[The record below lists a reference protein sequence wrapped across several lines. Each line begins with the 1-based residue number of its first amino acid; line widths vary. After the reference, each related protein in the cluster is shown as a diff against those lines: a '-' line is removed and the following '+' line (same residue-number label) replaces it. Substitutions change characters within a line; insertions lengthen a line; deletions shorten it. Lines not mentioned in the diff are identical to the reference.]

1 MPSLTSVRSGY
12 WNDPTV
18 WDRNAVPAD
27 GDSVTIAAEHT
38 VIFNVD
44 QSSFPNGLAGL
55 TIDGTLKI
63 PSKAEDPSLPNNVA
77 LKVNA
82 NIAGSGSLLI
92 GSPSDPIAEPQTVL
106 ILVNGSVAVAVVR
119 AYGAARTPFYD
130 VVASD
135 APGGTNT
142 LTLQNGLPLRAG
154 DVLAIGRASQRGR
167 WISSGPPSDLYFTV
181 QSYDPVA
188 KTVRVTPNLSN
199 TRLRD
204 SLVCLIS
211 RPIIFRRY
219 GSSNAPLIGS
229 GIRTLRGCWLDLP
242 ITVGVWACNIPAGV
256 LEEMSDTAL
265 TGNLSSSGGIWSAQP
280 SRLTNL
286 VAVFFGGGVLLAGPA
301 QGVALTNVVIL
312 HCNHLGREVSAQAS
326 QIKAQNCDYVL
337 NETTSGWVIDDLW
350 AVGLN
355 YVFGDARGDLVRNV
369 FVDQINSICQ
379 RGGPIVE
386 NLVCG
391 PNVINI
397 LHGDARGTI
406 LLRNVTLQ
414 GANTSI
420 GVVAPQR
427 SVVIQNLNGFLP
439 LPQNPSSRSGFM
451 NLYRDDSPMQS
462 LYYVEWQGYQDMP
475 QARGRYFQY
484 GFVVSNVLGY
494 PPDPF
499 TFDFRLTRMTALPIY
514 LDWEI
519 NGAGTIRVT
528 GEIVRLGANESVT
541 VQIFRSNKEPLRG
554 DPPDFEQMVTTAGP
568 IELSWTPPDAGT
580 WVVRI
585 LANLQQTIDPI
596 RIANLRVAGGGD
608 TFNIGVSE
616 AVDVTLI
623 DSGSLSAAIALTES
637 VQPTVTDEATV
648 RTTPIIVERLELP
661 ID

>member
-1 MPSLTSVRSGY
+1 MPALTSIRSGY

-18 WDRNAVPAD
+18 WNLNAVPAD

-55 TIDGTLKI
+55 TINGTLMV
-63 PSKAEDPSLPNNVA
+63 PSKAEDPSMPDNVV

-92 GSPSDPIAEPQTVL
+92 GSPTNPIDDPQTVVV
-106 ILVNGSVAVAVVR
+106 LVNGSITVAILR
-119 AYGAARTPFYD
+119 AYGQARTPSYD
-130 VVASD
+130 IVARD
-135 APGGTNT
+135 APVGTNT
-142 LTLQNGLPLRAG
+142 LTLQDGLPLRAG
-154 DVLAIGRASQRGR
+154 DILAIGRANFRGR
-167 WISSGPPSDLYFTV
+167 WISSFPPSDLYFTV

-188 KTVRVTPNLSN
+188 KTVRVTPNLGN
-199 TRLRD
+199 TRARD

-219 GSSNAPLIGS
+219 GSSNAHLIGS

-242 ITVGVWACNIPAGV
+242 ITVGVWACAISAGV

-265 TGNLSSSGGIWSAQP
+265 TGNLSSWGIYITQP

-286 VAVFFGGGVLLAGPA
+286 VAVFFGGALLFGPA
-301 QGVALTNVVIL
+301 QGVFMTNVVIL
-312 HCNHLGREVSAQAS
+312 HCLYLGREASAQAS
-326 QIKAQNCDYVL
+326 QIKAQNCEYVL
-337 NETTSGWVIDDLW
+337 HDSTSGWVIDDLW
-350 AVGLN
+350 AVGVHS
-355 YVFGDARGDLVRNV
+355 VFGNARGDLVRNV
-369 FVDQINSICQ
+369 FVDHANWLCRFGS
-379 RGGPIVE
+379 PIAE

-391 PNVINI
+391 PNV
-397 LHGDARGTI
+397 HGIVSPEAKETI
-406 LLRNVTLQ
+406 FLRDVTLQ
-414 GANTSI
+414 GTTTHI
-420 GVVAPQR
+420 GIVAPQR
-427 SVVIQNLNGFLP
+427 SVIIRDLKGYLP
-439 LPQNPSSRSGFM
+439 LPPRPEWRSSFVNQYGDG
-451 NLYRDDSPMQS
+451 LPEQA

-475 QARGRYFQY
+475 QARGRYFQH
-484 GFVVSNVLGY
+484 GFVISGIQG
-494 PPDPF
+494 DPH
-499 TFDFRLTRMTALPIY
+499 TFDFRLTRASALPVY

-541 VQIFRSNKEPLRG
+541 VQVFRSDKEPLLG
-554 DPPDFEQMVTTAGP
+554 DPPDFEQTVTTAGP
-568 IELSWTPPDAGT
+568 IELSWTPPNAGT
-580 WVVRI
+580 WVIRI

-608 TFNIGVSE
+608 TFYIGVSE
-616 AVDVTLI
+616 AVDATLT
-623 DSGSLSAAIALTES
+623 DSGSLSAAISLTES
-637 VQPTVTDEATV
+637 LQPTVTDEATV